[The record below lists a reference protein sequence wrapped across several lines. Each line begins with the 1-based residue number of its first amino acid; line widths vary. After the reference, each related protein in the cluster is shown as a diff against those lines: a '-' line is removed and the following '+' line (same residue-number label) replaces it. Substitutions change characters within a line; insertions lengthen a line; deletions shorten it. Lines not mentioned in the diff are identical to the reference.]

1 MGQAEIRPNAS
12 PVLLVKSMKRKRG
25 EIADSESEH
34 DEAASDL
41 EFGWAAD
48 DDTSDIEGLLEDS

>member
-25 EIADSESEH
+25 EIADSEH